1 MTDFTVTLPG
11 GGLWT
16 PKFVNEID
24 QEKCIG
30 CGRCYK
36 VCGREVLEM
45 VGINSD
51 GEMVRMSYDEDE
63 DDDDEYDKKVMT
75 IANVNNCVGCEACA
89 KICPKQCYT
98 HEAAQAA

>member
-1 MTDFTVTLPG
+1 MSEFTVTLPG
-11 GGLWT
+11 GKVWT
-16 PKFVNEID
+16 PKFVEIID

-45 VGINSD
+45 VGVNED
-51 GEMVRMSYDEDE
+51 GEIVTLSQDEDE
-63 DDDDEYDKKVMT
+63 DDEYDKKVMS
-75 IANVNNCVGCEACA
+75 IANVANCVGCEACA

-98 HEAAQAA
+98 HEAAAA